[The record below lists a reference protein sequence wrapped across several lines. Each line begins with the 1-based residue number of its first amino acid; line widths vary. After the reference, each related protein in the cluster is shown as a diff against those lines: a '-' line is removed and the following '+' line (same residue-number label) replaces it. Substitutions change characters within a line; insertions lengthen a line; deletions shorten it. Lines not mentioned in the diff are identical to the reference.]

1 MLLNVLHY
9 NILHLVDSFDLRTQQ
24 TKMKTSFLS
33 LTKVDIC
40 KGNTL
45 IGSINKVLQIGNM
58 TIYDESQKA
67 KKPLW
72 AIHK

>member
-1 MLLNVLHY
+1 MLLHVLHY

-40 KGNTL
+40 KG
-45 IGSINKVLQIGNM
+45 IGTVLQIGNM

-67 KKPLW
+67 QKPLG

>member
-1 MLLNVLHY
+1 MLLHVLHY

-40 KGNTL
+40 KG

-67 KKPLW
+67 QKPLGGV
-72 AIHK
+72 HN

>member
-1 MLLNVLHY
+1 MLLHVLHY

-40 KGNTL
+40 KG
-45 IGSINKVLQIGNM
+45 IYREYKNKFCKYVGNM

-67 KKPLW
+67 QKPLG